1 MKKILPPVRRVQLA
15 VMEKSWRKYW
25 LWGLCGSDVSPADT
39 KGKGTLVPRI
49 AQSRAAQITCVY
61 VEGRAGL

>member
-1 MKKILPPVRRVQLA
+1 MA
-15 VMEKSWRKYW
+15 VVEKSWRKYW

-49 AQSRAAQITCVY
+49 AQNRAAQITCVY
-61 VEGRAGL
+61 VEERAGL